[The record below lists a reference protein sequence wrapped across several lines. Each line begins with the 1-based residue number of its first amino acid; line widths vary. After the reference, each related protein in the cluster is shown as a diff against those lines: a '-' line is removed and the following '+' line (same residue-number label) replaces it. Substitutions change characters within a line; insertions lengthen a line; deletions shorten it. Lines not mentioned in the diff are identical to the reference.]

1 MEYKVIFHIDENAR
15 WQMLLGNVE
24 NLLAASES
32 GHMTVEVLANGEAVQ
47 KYASSILGNGNDS
60 DQSLTAKMASL
71 HREGVTFAACRNAM
85 RANHLTEHDLH
96 PFVVTVPAGVM
107 ELVTRQAQGYA
118 YIKP

>member
-24 NLLAASES
+24 NLLRALGS

-47 KYASSILGNGNDS
+47 KYAAPLPGRDDEA
-60 DQSLTAKMASL
+60 DQSLA
-71 HREGVTFAACRNAM
+71 GVTFAACRNAM

>member
-24 NLLAASES
+24 NLLGALGS

-47 KYASSILGNGNDS
+47 KYAAALPGRDDEA
-60 DQSLTAKMASL
+60 DQSLAAKMASL
-71 HREGVTFAACRNAM
+71 HQEGVTFAACRNAM

-118 YIKP
+118 YINP